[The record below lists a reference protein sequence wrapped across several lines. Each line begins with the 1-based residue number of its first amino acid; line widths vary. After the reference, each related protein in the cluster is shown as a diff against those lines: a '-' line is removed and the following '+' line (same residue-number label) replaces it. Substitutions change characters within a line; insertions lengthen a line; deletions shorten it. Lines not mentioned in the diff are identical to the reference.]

1 MKKDMDSMLAR
12 AGAEQAP
19 QPDVRAAV
27 MARIN
32 TGQQTGSDRIWQLAG
47 VLSLCIG
54 LGSMLLAIPL
64 LNGFGSPLAELAMV
78 ALGR

>member
-19 QPDVRAAV
+19 EPDVRAAV
-27 MARIN
+27 MARIGN
-32 TGQQTGSDRIWQLAG
+32 ERPAVSERIWQLAG